1 MRKSI
6 WWKRRTIKM
15 IKNPR
20 FYAWYVVYIFALMF
34 ITRFQTAIDTGEA
47 IFHGQF
53 FYFYPEHYFS
63 ALV

>member
-1 MRKSI
+1 
-6 WWKRRTIKM
+6 M